1 MSYETTESISLAEY
15 HYNLVEILIKQQ
27 RWQEVIETCYKV
39 LKLDP
44 AFLPAYKTLGE
55 LLSKQ
60 EDWQGAVNCYQKALK
75 LKPNSAELY
84 HSLGWNLNQLD
95 RWEEAAEA
103 LGKATRLNSEFSWSH
118 NSLGEA
124 LMNLEKWEEAAVA
137 FCKAIELNPDFPWS
151 HYNLGDVL
159 VAQGEID
166 QAIKAY
172 QSALKLQADLPK
184 LRQKLGQ
191 VLQQRSKLD
200 SEAALECYLTAIE
213 ENPTDLDHYHKA
225 LSIQPE
231 SVELYCK
238 LADRLKEQEQFQEA
252 IVFYQLAL
260 QLKPDD
266 QSILAKLE
274 EVNNHRKYIE
284 FKASVNKLV
293 IPRSDKPKVSI
304 VIPVYNKVD
313 YTFRCLQS
321 IAKHVQ
327 PTTAIEVLVMNDCST
342 DETEEL
348 LSQVKGLILVNN
360 TENLGF
366 LHNCNKGVSL
376 AKGEYIYYLNN
387 DTEIKPNCIES
398 LLEVFAN
405 NEGVGAVGSK
415 LMYPIGAL
423 QEAGGIVWN
432 DSSGWNYG
440 RMENPYDPKYNYLRP
455 VDYCSAAS
463 LLVKKE
469 TLELLGGGFD
479 PDFAP
484 AYYED
489 TDLCFAIRNQ
499 LGLKV
504 MYQPQSEVIHYEG
517 ISCGTD
523 TGSGIKRYQ
532 VINAE
537 KFQRKWEKALTNH
550 HDNRGAE
557 GILRA
562 SRRHAGDRTVLVIDA
577 YLPYYDKESGSRRL
591 FQLLQMF
598 KQLNYHV
605 IFVPNNGAFE
615 KPYTLE
621 LENLQIEVL
630 YTRDGYGKVVEEQI
644 QERLPIIDFAWICR
658 PELNQK
664 YAPIMRQQPN
674 IKVIYDTIDLHYL
687 RMQRAWELS
696 PQPRSMEKAREWL
709 TMQQIE
715 LQMAREADLTITVT
729 GTEKEILEQQEVE
742 NVAVIPNIHHPYRG
756 DKPSFQERSGLL
768 FIGGYNHP
776 PNIGAV
782 IWLCQ
787 EIMPIVWQKL
797 PDLKVTLL
805 GSNPPEKV
813 KQLANDPR
821 VSVPGFIHD
830 VSPYFLSHRVFVAP
844 LKYGAGMKGKIG
856 QSLEFGL
863 PIVSTAIGT
872 EGMNLVPEKDALEA
886 NNTQDFVEAILRLY
900 QDEKLW
906 DEIANNS
913 LQAISAYFPENVK
926 GQLNELMN
934 QLGG

>member
-1 MSYETTESISLAEY
+1 MSYETKESASLAEY
-15 HYNLVEILIKQQ
+15 NYNLVEILVKQK
-27 RWQEVIETCYKV
+27 RWQEAIEACVKVI
-39 LKLDP
+39 KLDP

-55 LLSKQ
+55 LLSQQ
-60 EDWQGAVNCYQKALK
+60 EDWEGAVNCYQKALE
-75 LKPNSAELY
+75 LQPNSAEFY
-84 HSLGWNLNQLD
+84 HSLGWNLNQLEK
-95 RWEEAAEA
+95 WEKAAEA
-103 LGKATRLNSEFSWSH
+103 LEKATRLNPDFSWSH

-124 LMNLEKWEEAAVA
+124 LMNLEKWDQAAVA
-137 FCKAIELNPDFPWS
+137 FRKAIKLNPDFPWS

-266 QSILAKLE
+266 KSILAQLE
-274 EVNNHRKYIE
+274 QVNNHRKYIE
-284 FKASVNKLV
+284 FKASVDKLV
-293 IPRSDKPKVSI
+293 IPHSDKPKVSI
-304 VIPVYNKVD
+304 IIPVYNKVD

-321 IAKHVQ
+321 IAKNVQ
-327 PTTAIEVLVMNDCST
+327 TTTAIEVLVMNDCST

-348 LSQVKGLILVNN
+348 LSQVKGLVLVNN

-479 PDFAP
+479 PHFAP

-504 MYQPQSEVIHYEG
+504 MYQPKSEVIHYEG

-537 KFQRKWEKALTNH
+537 KFQRKWEKALIAH

-557 GILRA
+557 SVPRA
-562 SRRHAGDRTVLVIDA
+562 SRRQAGDRTVLIIDA

-621 LENLQIEVL
+621 LEDLQIEVL
-630 YTRDGYGKVVEEQI
+630 YTRDGYGKVVEKQI
-644 QERLPIIDFAWICR
+644 QERLPMIDFAWICR

-742 NVAVIPNIHHPYRG
+742 NVGVIPNIHHPYRG

-782 IWLCQ
+782 IWLCE

-797 PDLKVTLL
+797 PELKVTLL

-813 KQLANDPR
+813 KELANDSR

-844 LKYGAGMKGKIG
+844 LQYGAGMKGKIG

-872 EGMNLVPEKDALEA
+872 EGMNLVPERDALEA
-886 NNTQDFVEAILRLY
+886 NNTQDFAEAILRLY
-900 QDEKLW
+900 QDEQLW
-906 DEIANNS
+906 NSIANNS

-934 QLGG
+934 QWVS